1 MLTLRPAI
9 QYPIGS
15 TRRAAGSA
23 RRRCRNAMAED
34 TARETSP
41 IELSLDSRLESAD
54 AAEEL
59 AIRVAREAGFSEEE
73 QHRFGMAVRETVVNA
88 VVHGNRYNAR
98 KKVYLRIA
106 ADKDRL
112 TVTVTDEG
120 EGFQVE
126 NLPNPVTEENILQQ
140 SGRGIF
146 LVRAFVDEFR
156 VRRAAP
162 KGAEVTLVKYRRRD

>member
-1 MLTLRPAI
+1 MAEE
-9 QYPIGS
+9 
-15 TRRAAGSA
+15 SA
-23 RRRCRNAMAED
+23 RER
-34 TARETSP
+34 SL
-41 IELSLDSRLESAD
+41 IEQSLESRLESAD

-59 AIRVAREAGFSEEE
+59 AVRVAQQAGLSEEE

-98 KKVYLRIA
+98 KRVYLRIA
-106 ADKDRL
+106 TEKDRL

-120 EGFQVE
+120 EGFQPE
-126 NLPNPVTEENILQQ
+126 TLPNPVAEENILQQ

-146 LVRAFVDEFR
+146 LIRAFVDEFH

-162 KGAEVTLVKYRRRD
+162 KGAEVTLVKYRRRN